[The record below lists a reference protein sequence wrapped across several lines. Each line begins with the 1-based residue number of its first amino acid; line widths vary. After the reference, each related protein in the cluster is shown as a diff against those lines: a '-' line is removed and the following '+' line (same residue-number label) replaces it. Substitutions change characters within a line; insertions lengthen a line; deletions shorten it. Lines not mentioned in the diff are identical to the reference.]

1 MDEEVV
7 KNTEEQKPLN
17 IVEEARLIRDEIIK
31 QKEELKTEKEAL
43 AKLQSEALLSST
55 AGGRIEQ
62 KMVSPEDIKLN
73 QAKEFFKGTELE
85 NAIIK
90 ANEKK

>member
-1 MDEEVV
+1 MDEET
-7 KNTEEQKPLN
+7 KEEKPLN

>member
-7 KNTEEQKPLN
+7 KNAEEEKPLN
-17 IVEEARLIRDEIIK
+17 IVEEAKLIRDEIIEAK
-31 QKEELKTEKEAL
+31 DGLQKEKEAL

-62 KMVSPEDIKLN
+62 KMISPEDKKLN
-73 QAKEFFKGTELE
+73 EAKEFFKGTELE
-85 NAIIK
+85 RAIVQ